1 MSFWSGE
8 KLLKRLREEN
18 LVSPLEEK
26 NIDCAAYTLTVGNE
40 LYITPSKDSKPKH
53 RTKRMLKDR
62 ESFYIPS
69 GQFAFLMTAE
79 VVKVPTNAL
88 AFISFKARIKFKG
101 LVNVS
106 GFHVDPG
113 YNDRLYFSIYNA
125 GPGPIHL
132 TQGQHLFLIW
142 YADLDTDSTKVKT
155 SANPK
160 LDLTEL
166 INGLSGELHT
176 PASLDERIKNV
187 EKEQLFTKPLVPVLI
202 TLVVGLGFFGIN
214 QCTQIGSKTD
224 DINERLHKLE
234 AIEAVKGRPSD
245 GAAPIQPS
253 GSGAPV
259 TDAGSVAGP

>member
-18 LVSPLEEK
+18 LVSPLVEK

-53 RTKRMLKDR
+53 RTKRTLKDR

-113 YNDRLYFSIYNA
+113 FNDRLVFSVYNA

-142 YADLDTDSTKVKT
+142 YADLDTDSTKVKP
-155 SANPK
+155 SGNPK

-176 PASLDERIKNV
+176 LAGLDERVKSV
-187 EKEQLFTKPLVPVLI
+187 EQGQVIARTLIPVLFTVVLFLGGIGI
-202 TLVVGLGFFGIN
+202 T
-214 QCTQIGSKTD
+214 QCSQIRSKTE
-224 DINERLHKLE
+224 DIDERLHKLE
-234 AIEAVKGRPSD
+234 AVEAVKGRSSD
-245 GAAPIQPS
+245 GAVPIQP
-253 GSGAPV
+253 
-259 TDAGSVAGP
+259 